1 MTSNVTASG
10 NAAAYGAGFYA
21 TATSAVVRCGMDG
34 NAASVRGG
42 GAWLGGESR
51 MEGSVLSENTA
62 PRGAGVYGE
71 NCEIAW
77 SEMTGNT
84 ATTAGGGAAV
94 VSSLFRNN
102 RLSGNRAATGGG
114 LHAKDTD
121 GHDCLVTG
129 NAADRGTG
137 VWMEGN
143 GQLWNFTVADNE
155 GPGAGVAAGG
165 TTVLGNSI
173 AWGNAGG
180 NLDIAGA
187 AEVRYS
193 CSNPLPEGE
202 GNFASSPSFVGDG
215 DYHLRAGSPCVDA
228 GENQPWMPEASDLDG
243 QRRVEVGEEGDG
255 RDIWVDVGVDEAV
268 NDAVDAPS
276 AGYPFWTWRV
286 VLDANLQLQSS
297 TNLLDGASW
306 MNSRAAFTATD
317 QTWSL
322 DEPFDGKG
330 KRFYRLIW
338 LKQ

>member
-1 MTSNVTASG
+1 
-10 NAAAYGAGFYA
+10 
-21 TATSAVVRCGMDG
+21 MDG

-77 SEMTGNT
+77 NEMTGNT

-129 NAADRGTG
+129 NTADRGAG

-143 GQLWNFTVADNE
+143 GQLWNFTVADND
-155 GPGAGVAAGG
+155 GPGAGVAASGS
-165 TTVLGNSI
+165 TVLGNTI

-193 CSNPLPEGE
+193 CVDPLPEGE
-202 GNFASSPSFVGDG
+202 GNFAASPSFVGDG

-255 RDIWVDVGVDEAV
+255 RDIWVDVGADEAV

-286 VLDANLQLQSS
+286 VLDSRLQLQSS

-306 MNSRAAFTATD
+306 KNSGAAFTATN

-322 DEPFDGKG
+322 DEPFDGKW